1 MILKRF
7 LLTVILT
14 VLVSGICRAAET
26 DNAAAYQAHLA
37 NLFTDLS
44 CSELKPGLNSS
55 NLPDNADFK
64 ALPEALRNMTMKI
77 AGGDWS
83 ETSTYNNVKA
93 EWDDPYA
100 RKYRVQMYEP
110 YSEGGAAASMA
121 SISQYTN
128 MCNPTGILG
137 DKGTTLYVMVR
148 DDIKDGSTLYIREVA
163 DLGIHN
169 DVKDGSEPV
178 NGVTIKGIKLNKG
191 LNIITTQLDNS
202 HLFIYYSVA
211 TASIPSGGSRYQRVE
226 KNNLSNFSPVKIHIE
241 GGRINGFFNYVGDT
255 TPDSDGKILYQ
266 GDTEKDFQY
275 TVVRATHP
283 MYDLIGRYLI
293 LHFNLEDTPNGSS
306 DPIKGVKSALFTNRT
321 LGDDREYNP
330 EIIMKAW
337 DRMCMSERILMGLQ
351 SDGEINEFNTMYA
364 GKFLGDPNGTYYET
378 TVGTGDIINAG
389 GTTYSLDPGYHYSDY
404 FNNKLMGI
412 SENRDGLFMSA
423 TSWRMNFHVST
434 VEDILTLF
442 EHGDIW
448 GPAHEYGHIN
458 QGPMNMA
465 GTTEESNNIF
475 SNVAVYFSGKYTSRS
490 DFISSQFK
498 IFQQGKN
505 FLEHGTWGTTRM
517 FWQLWCY
524 YHATGHNKKFYPRLY
539 ELLRNYPLK
548 KVTRP
553 GKHNERYDQLQFA
566 KMCCLAAGE
575 DLTDFFTAWGFF
587 EPFDYM
593 YIGDYSIYDAYLTQE
608 DIDAVKAEI
617 ADFKLPKNESLILID
632 DRPGITDRTS
642 FSGFPIE
649 KAGEFGGLD
658 AFREGIKPEGS
669 FSFTV
674 SLNQVTIETE
684 DNPGAGYI
692 IRDKDGNL
700 LGFSNSNSFEVSDEL
715 AGKLRRGEAV
725 VNAVGADNAHTVV
738 EVTNTVRDGSDEQKK
753 TILKDVISA
762 VANVLKY
769 VDETDTKV
777 GYIKDEA
784 AASLREW
791 YEKAVRQVG
800 MSIPDTPLSELIDC
814 LTSAYNS
821 LLDDDNNFIG
831 ISLGNTYVLYNN
843 GRNNTQ
849 YSLTTDGKICT
860 TFRTGTQTS
869 VPENQQWFLQPQP
882 DGTYYLKNFSSNV
895 YVSSGGVQS
904 ASFNVSPTDR
914 IALALNPSREKGSN
928 IGLFSIAPPGN
939 SMGMH
944 VANNGAIIGWT
955 TSAGASQWSIVK
967 VHDASDDVLSGTL
980 IEEYRS
986 MLDGIIQKYK
996 DLEKIID
1003 PSGVKVGYLKPESE
1017 ETIKELCDYIRALI
1031 DDKSMTVADYQ
1042 RIYDDQIAL
1051 FTAYST
1057 FGSELY
1063 INIEPGAAYTI
1074 LSVNNPSRA
1083 LSAPGQELGASAVS
1097 PVKFSNQW
1105 VFEKA
1110 DNDGMYL
1117 IRNFQEYRY
1126 IPSVGISYDKGIALN
1141 DNGDPYALIPVEGML
1156 GHFGISANGYNMN
1169 SLVINTSG
1177 NAVSLSAMTEEF
1189 GQWTLTKVHDKDYV
1203 SLRDRLKAAVDKAED
1218 LLLNH
1223 GEGIDIDTYME
1234 LLYAMVDGRNI
1245 CNDVNSSTEL
1255 LSENAEKLTD
1265 LNAQCD
1271 AMVNDSEIVT
1281 LSVLQGFND
1290 GVDNNVGTVNRSSF
1304 NPSGIY
1310 TFKNFLKLS
1319 KDIDPESIRL
1329 SVVPTDDWVGV
1340 KADADLEAAYREAL
1354 TSYGVDPKVIEQ
1366 FDNLGGASVDGFW
1379 IAGSATAK
1387 VVKNGTDGD
1396 SYCYDLILKVPCSG
1410 AYQISIEPSDN
1421 TIAFLD
1427 KDNKAVRPVGIE
1439 IYPNIVALFK
1449 SGLGFNIEDFQFEE
1463 DNKTVIIP
1471 LSYIYENADR
1481 LSQFKAYMPG
1491 TYFVDAFSISAS
1503 DVPEAYGMTLIPRSK
1518 TKGFTASVDLSPLNI
1533 SAKEEPP
1540 VIPISISV
1548 EKNGA
1553 KSVYNAYVT
1562 TLKEV
1567 STGVVPAKVD
1577 SGGEEVYY
1585 DLNGNRVNNPQ
1596 HGIYIRRIGN
1606 KTEKVII

>member
-14 VLVSGICRAAET
+14 SLISGICHAADA
-26 DNAAAYQAHLA
+26 DNATAYQAHLV

-44 CSELKPGLNSS
+44 CSELKPGINAS
-55 NLPDNADFK
+55 NLPENPDYL
-64 ALPEALRNMTMKI
+64 ALPQVLQDMAIKI
-77 AGGDWS
+77 AGGNWS
-83 ETSTYNNVKA
+83 ETNTYNNLKA
-93 EWDDPYA
+93 EWDDTHA
-100 RKYRVQMYEP
+100 RKYRVQLYEP

-121 SISQYTN
+121 GISQYTN

-148 DDIKDGSTLYIREVA
+148 DDIQEGSTLYIREVA

-169 DVKDGSEPV
+169 DVRDGSENI

-211 TASIPSGGSRYQRVE
+211 TAAIPAGGSRYQHVE
-226 KNNLSNFSPVKIHIE
+226 KNNLSKFSPIKIHIE

-255 TPDSDGKILYQ
+255 APDTDGTFLYK
-266 GDTEKDFQY
+266 GDTEEDFQY
-275 TVVRATHP
+275 TVMRATHP

-306 DPIKGVKSALFTNRT
+306 NPIKGVKSALLTNRT
-321 LGDDREYNP
+321 PGDDRQYNP
-330 EIIMKAW
+330 VNILQSW
-337 DRMCMSERILMGLQ
+337 DRMCLSERILMGLQ
-351 SDGEINEFNTMYA
+351 SDSEINEFNEMYA
-364 GKFLGDPNGTYYET
+364 GKFLKDPNGAYYET
-378 TVGTGDIINAG
+378 TVGTGDAITAG

-423 TSWRMNFHVST
+423 TSWRMNFHVNT
-434 VEDILTLF
+434 VENILTLF

-475 SNVAVYFSGKYTSRS
+475 SNVAVYFGGKYTSRS

-498 IFQQGKN
+498 IFQQGEN

-587 EPFDYM
+587 QPFDYM
-593 YIGDYSIYDAYLTQE
+593 YIGDYSTYDAYLTQE

-617 ADFKLPKNESLILID
+617 AEFNLPKNESIILID
-632 DRPGITDRTS
+632 DRPGITDRAS
-642 FSGFPIE
+642 FDGFPI
-649 KAGEFGGLD
+649 KDAGEFGGLD
-658 AFREGIKPEGS
+658 AFRKEVKPEGN

-674 SLNQVTIETE
+674 SLNQVTIES
-684 DNPGAGYI
+684 DNNPGAGYI
-692 IRDKDGNL
+692 IRDKAGNL

-715 AGKLRRGEAV
+715 AEKLRQGEAV
-725 VNAVGADNAHTVV
+725 VTAVGADKDHTIA

-753 TILKDVISA
+753 VALKDVIST

-769 VDETDTKV
+769 VDESETKV
-777 GYIKDEA
+777 GYIKADA
-784 AASLREW
+784 AASLSEW
-791 YEKAVRQVG
+791 YDRAVEQVEKEN
-800 MSIPDTPLSELIDC
+800 PDTSLTELIDV
-814 LTSAYNS
+814 LTAAYNS
-821 LLDDDNNFIG
+821 LLDDENNFIG

-843 GRNNTQ
+843 GRNVQ
-849 YSLTTDGKICT
+849 YSLTTDGNICT
-860 TFRTGTQTS
+860 SFRTGTQTS
-869 VPENQQWFLQPQP
+869 VPESQQWFLQPQP
-882 DGTYYLKNFSSNV
+882 DGTYYLKNYSSGV

-914 IALALNPSREKGSN
+914 IALALNPVRVKGSN

-939 SMGMH
+939 SIGMH
-944 VANNGAIIGWT
+944 LANNGAIIGWT

-967 VHDASDDVLSGTL
+967 VHDASDDVLSGNL
-980 IEEYRS
+980 IDEYRS

-996 DLEKIID
+996 DLEKNID
-1003 PSGVKVGYLKPESE
+1003 PSGVKVGYLKPESKE
-1017 ETIKELCDYIRALI
+1017 IMKELCDDIQAFV
-1031 DDKSMTVADYQ
+1031 DDPDMTVADYQ
-1042 RIYDDQIAL
+1042 RIYEEQIAL
-1051 FTAYST
+1051 FTDYAT

-1074 LSVNNPSRA
+1074 LSVNNSSRA
-1083 LSAPGQELGASAVS
+1083 LSAPGQELAASSIAEVAFF
-1097 PVKFSNQW
+1097 KQW
-1105 VFEKA
+1105 VFEKSN
-1110 DNDGMYL
+1110 NDGMYL
-1117 IRNFQEYRY
+1117 LRNFEEYKY
-1126 IPSVGISYDKGIALN
+1126 IPSVGISYDTGISLK
-1141 DNGDPYALIPVEGML
+1141 DKGDPYALIPVEGKI

-1177 NAVSLSAMTEEF
+1177 TAVSLSAMTEEF
-1189 GQWTLTKVHDKDYV
+1189 GQWILIKVHDKDYV
-1203 SLRDRLKAAVDKAED
+1203 SLRDQLKAAVAKAED
-1218 LLLNH
+1218 LVLNH
-1223 GEGIDIDTYME
+1223 WEDIDIDTYMDLWTAFE
-1234 LLYAMVDGRNI
+1234 SGGETLK
-1245 CNDVNSSTEL
+1245 DVNSKIED
-1255 LSENAEKLTD
+1255 LSEVGENLSD

-1281 LSVLQGFND
+1281 VSVLQDFND
-1290 GVDNNVGTVNRSSF
+1290 GVDNNAGTINRSAFS
-1304 NPSGIY
+1304 PTGIY

-1319 KDIDPESIRL
+1319 KEVHPESIQL
-1329 SVVPTDDWVGV
+1329 TVVPTDDWVGV
-1340 KADADLEAAYREAL
+1340 KADADLDAAYREAL
-1354 TSYGVDPKVIEQ
+1354 TYYGVDSKVIDQ
-1366 FDNLGGASVDGFW
+1366 YDKLDGAQVDGFW
-1379 IAGSATAK
+1379 IAGSAAAS
-1387 VVKNGTDGD
+1387 VVKTGTDGEW
-1396 SYCYDLILKVPCSG
+1396 YCYDLQLKVPCSG
-1410 AYQISIEPSDN
+1410 AYQISIAPSDN
-1421 TIAFLD
+1421 SIAFFDND
-1427 KDNKAVRPVGIE
+1427 KKTIRPVGVE
-1439 IYPNIVALFK
+1439 IYPNITSLFQ
-1449 SGLGFNIEDFQFEE
+1449 SGAGFNIEDFTFGV
-1463 DNKTVIIP
+1463 DNRTLVIP
-1471 LSYIYENADR
+1471 LSYIYDNADR
-1481 LSQFKAYMPG
+1481 LTMFKAYLPG
-1491 TYFVDAFSISAS
+1491 TYFVDAFSISA
-1503 DVPEAYGMTLIPRSK
+1503 DMPETYGLPPFTRSK
-1518 TKGFTASVDLSPLNI
+1518 AKGFTTSVDLSSLNI
-1533 SAKEEPP
+1533 SENDEVP
-1540 VIPISISV
+1540 VIPITISV

-1562 TLKEV
+1562 TLKDI
-1567 STGVVPAKVD
+1567 STGVLTVNVD
-1577 SGGEEVYY
+1577 SNGEEVYY
-1585 DLNGNRVNNPQ
+1585 DLNGYRVSNPQ
-1596 HGIYIRRIGN
+1596 RGIYIRRIGN
-1606 KTEKVII
+1606 KTEKVIIY